1 MTHRRVRRITLG
13 LIAAALCS
21 VLSACVIT
29 PSTFNAV
36 DAEDE
41 LVMWSYVGSDE
52 PSMLAL
58 NEKFERQ
65 NPGVQVK
72 VVNIPL
78 NEFGPKLVAAAGT
91 KDGPDVIIGNP
102 VADFD
107 LLAGADVYADLSARL
122 DNSSLRQKVQD
133 EAIWTDGSEVLAL
146 QWRFNNLGFWY
157 NKSILSKYGIEPPDT
172 VQELERAM
180 AKVTRESKYYSMVM
194 AGAPQVPTAWQA
206 IHWMLGYGANYC
218 NVDSAGTVKAMRMV
232 DRWQEK
238 GLLAPHVTTLDQNQA
253 FDAFATGRYAFA
265 IGGSW
270 EMASLEESPLKFDVG
285 TSLIP
290 AGPQGSYST
299 FAGESIGIGRYADDP
314 GLAWELIKTYLQPS
328 SQLTTFEM
336 VGALPPSPE
345 VRNREAVQQ
354 VELSQPFVTAMNEGR
369 LKPWPDNSRT
379 LEAQTELGTIYSS
392 MLAGN
397 FPPKEAADKMSTAV
411 KNAFEKGTG
420 GC

>member
-1 MTHRRVRRITLG
+1 MALG
-13 LIAAALCS
+13 LVAAALCS
-21 VLSACVIT
+21 VLTGCVFT

-36 DAEDE
+36 DADDE
-41 LVMWSYVGSDE
+41 LVMWSYVGTDE
-52 PSMLAL
+52 PSMVAL
-58 NEKFERQ
+58 NKKFERQ

-78 NEFGPKLVAAAGT
+78 SEFGPKLVAAAGT
-91 KDGPDVIIGNP
+91 KAGPDVIIGNP

-107 LLAGADVYADLSARL
+107 LLAGADVYADLSEQL
-122 DNSSLRQKVQD
+122 DNSALRENLQD

-157 NKSILSKYGIEPPDT
+157 NKSILNKHGIEPPDT
-172 VQELERAM
+172 VQELEKAM
-180 AKVTRESKYYSMVM
+180 TKVIRESENFGMAM

-218 NVDSAGTVKAMRMV
+218 NIESSGTVKAMKMV
-232 DRWQEK
+232 DRWQEN

-253 FDAFATGRYAFA
+253 FDAFATGNYAFA

-270 EMASLEESPLKFDVG
+270 EMASLEQSPLKFDVG

-299 FAGESIGIGRYADDP
+299 FAGESIGIGRFADNPD
-314 GLAWELIKTYLQPS
+314 LAWELIKTYLQPS

-336 VGALPPSPE
+336 VGALPPSPK
-345 VRNREAVQQ
+345 VRSREAVQQ
-354 VELSQPFVTAMNEGR
+354 VELSEPFVTAMNEDH
-369 LKPWPDNSRT
+369 LKPWPENSRT
-379 LEAQTELGTIYSS
+379 LEAQTAVGTIYSS
-392 MLAGN
+392 MLADA
-397 FPPKEAADKMSTAV
+397 FPPKKAANKMAAAV
-411 KNAFEKGTG
+411 KTAFEKGTG
-420 GC
+420 DC